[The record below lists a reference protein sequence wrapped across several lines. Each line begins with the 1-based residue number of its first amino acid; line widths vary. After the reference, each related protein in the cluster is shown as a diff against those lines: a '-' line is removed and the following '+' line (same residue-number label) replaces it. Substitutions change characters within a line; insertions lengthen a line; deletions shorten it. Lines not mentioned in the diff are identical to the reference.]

1 MFSIKRTALMLAGI
15 GAIMVSVHGASVL
28 MGFCAG
34 DINCTASVY
43 FGVPQTFEVPA
54 VMLSQDMPLSSPT
67 MIAGSSVGIQ
77 DVQAIVQV
85 VGVYAL
91 LLGVSMILLL
101 ELVELKLLR
110 KSLKKKRRA

>member
-28 MGFCAG
+28 MGFCVG

-43 FGVPQTFEVPA
+43 FGVPQTFEVPT
-54 VMLSQDMPLSSPT
+54 VMISQNVSLSTPIMVSS
-67 MIAGSSVGIQ
+67 SSIGLQ
-77 DVQAIVQV
+77 DVHAIVQV

-91 LLGVSMILLL
+91 LLGVIMILLL
-101 ELVELKLLR
+101 ELAELKLLR
-110 KSLKKKRRA
+110 KSLKKKRRS